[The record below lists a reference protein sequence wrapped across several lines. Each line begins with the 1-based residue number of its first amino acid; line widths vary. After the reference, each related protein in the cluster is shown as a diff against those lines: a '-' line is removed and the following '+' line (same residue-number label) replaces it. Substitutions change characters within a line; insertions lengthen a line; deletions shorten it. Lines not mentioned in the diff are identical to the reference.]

1 MTTELSDLNTSLNDE
16 ATAEKKPRRRVLEL
30 RDVTIGHQP
39 ENSLCLQHAS
49 MIVHRGDLVMIRT
62 KASQST
68 RRFASMLQGLVRPR
82 EGSVLFNGR
91 DWATQHSQTQFAMRS
106 RIGRVFDQQGW
117 LANLNVREN
126 LLLAKQHFDADLDAI
141 EKELVFWADWFQ
153 LGNISRMRPAR
164 VDASCL
170 QIHQWI
176 RAYLGKPALLILER
190 PMRSVSSQMFK
201 LFLAS
206 VRQMQ
211 QRGAAVIW
219 IAGSTLGDN
228 LNSISPDAILDMRRH
243 AENATIALP
252 QEDAG
257 DQDGGGQE

>member
-1 MTTELSDLNTSLNDE
+1 MSALNTSLNDE
-16 ATAEKKPRRRVLEL
+16 ETAETKPRRRVLEL

-39 ENSLCLQHAS
+39 EVSLCLDQVS
-49 MIVHRGDLVMIRT
+49 LNVHRGDLVMIRT
-62 KASQST
+62 NASQNT
-68 RRFASMLQGLVRPR
+68 RRFASMLQGLVRPSK
-82 EGSVLFNGR
+82 GSVLFNGR
-91 DWATQHSQTQFAMRS
+91 DWATQHSQTQFSMRS

-141 EKELVFWADWFQ
+141 EEEMVFWADWFQ

-190 PMRSVSSQMFK
+190 PMRSVSAQMFK
-201 LFLAS
+201 IFLAS
-206 VRQMQ
+206 VHQMQ

-228 LNSISPDAILDMRRH
+228 LDSISPDAILDMRRV
-243 AENATIALP
+243 AEDQAIASP
-252 QEDAG
+252 QEDTG
-257 DQDGGGQE
+257 DQDAGGKE